1 MEKLS
6 RVKKYESLRKAIE
19 IDNNIDAA
27 EDSKSSEQALKS
39 FDSSIFKKA
48 AIKEET
54 APKRAKEEKEVE
66 GKESSTSDTLPM
78 NI

>member
-54 APKRAKEEKEVE
+54 APKRAKRRKRSR
-66 GKESSTSDTLPM
+66 G
-78 NI
+78 